1 MALPLLL
8 LAAVAAQAPSATP
21 SSSERFGPSFL
32 SPMGEPF
39 FGSPGRDG
47 LDTWFA
53 ETDRNHD
60 GVITVDEM
68 TVDAQRFF
76 ETLDTNHDGE
86 IDPDEIAHYE
96 NVVAPEVRR
105 GPPIGLEA
113 SAAGAGPQGH
123 GGGGGGA
130 GAGGHGGWHGGG
142 RGGHRGGGGFG
153 GMGGDDEASAGRF
166 GLLQIPEPV
175 ASADADFNRG
185 VSADEFRRAAI
196 QRFQLLDAN
205 NNGRLTL
212 SELEDIRQAVAS
224 ASRRPPKKRDS
235 DGGEESDQGDMQPPM

>member
-1 MALPLLL
+1 
-8 LAAVAAQAPSATP
+8 
-21 SSSERFGPSFL
+21 
-32 SPMGEPF
+32 MGEPF

-105 GPPIGLEA
+105 GPPIGMEA
-113 SAAGAGPQGH
+113 SATGAGPQGH
-123 GGGGGGA
+123 GA
-130 GAGGHGGWHGGG
+130 GAG
-142 RGGHRGGGGFG
+142 
-153 GMGGDDEASAGRF
+153 GRF

-185 VSADEFRRAAI
+185 VSSDEFRRAAI
-196 QRFQLLDAN
+196 QRFQLLDADHK
-205 NNGRLTL
+205 GRLTL

-224 ASRRPPKKRDS
+224 ASRRPPKRPDS
-235 DGGEESDQGDMQPPM
+235 DDGEESGDVQPPM